1 MVSYGYMAKTVIEV
15 RKNPNENNSSV
26 LRRFSRRIQES
37 GIIRKV
43 KGARYN
49 VRKESKLKIKK
60 SALKRMA
67 RRKEIEKLKK
77 LGKMRFD
84 KLKNEILGKKYDLS
98 IVFVNEKKSKEIN
111 KKYRNKNK
119 ATNILSFPLRKNMG
133 EIILCP
139 VVIKKEAKN
148 FNKNFSEFLDFLVIH
163 GMLHLDGMEHGSR
176 MEEREKIY
184 DQKYFGGH
192 RRGVVQDASRGR
204 RIYKRRKK
212 S

>member
-1 MVSYGYMAKTVIEV
+1 
-15 RKNPNENNSSV
+15 
-26 LRRFSRRIQES
+26 
-37 GIIRKV
+37 
-43 KGARYN
+43 
-49 VRKESKLKIKK
+49 
-60 SALKRMA
+60 
-67 RRKEIEKLKK
+67 
-77 LGKMRFD
+77 MRFD

-98 IVFVNEKKSKEIN
+98 IVFVDEKKSKEIN

-139 VVIKKEAKN
+139 VIIKKEAKK
-148 FNKNFSEFLDFLVIH
+148 FGKTFDQFLGFLVIH

-176 MEEREKIY
+176 MEEREKFY
-184 DQKYFGGH
+184 DQKYFGGN
-192 RRGVVQDASRGR
+192 RCGVVQDASRGR